1 MSTGFTPAA
10 KTAAVVETLDEIAY
24 GTSAEYLA
32 ARRAIM
38 QGASPPPE
46 AVQNPTDRAKLA
58 EFRTRHANLA
68 ALWDKE
74 QLSPRA
80 LRVELVNYYITRGKS
95 LLDARFFSK

>member
-1 MSTGFTPAA
+1 MLLLPEVGERGRDVPSG
-10 KTAAVVETLDEIAY
+10 KLY
-24 GTSAEYLA
+24 EYLA

-38 QGASPPPE
+38 EGGAPPPE

-58 EFRTRHANLA
+58 ELRARHANLA

-80 LRVELVNYYITRGKS
+80 LRVELVNYYIARGKALIDS
-95 LLDARFFSK
+95 RFFSK